1 MNIFDFQKKKQAGE
15 KISMLTCYDYS
26 SAKILAGTDIDCLL
40 VGDSLGMTI
49 YGFPNTLSTTLEM
62 MQLHTAAVCRG
73 APNKFIVG
81 DLPFLSYRKSFSQ
94 NITAAAS
101 LMQAGAS
108 AVKLEG
114 ATGNLKLVRHL
125 QESGVPIMGHL
136 GLTPQSM
143 FMLGGYKIQGKDA
156 ETAKRLKEDAFALQ
170 DAGCFAVV
178 LECVPSHL
186 ARDITQALAIPTIGI
201 GAGMATDGQVL
212 VWQDALGLNIDF
224 KPKFVQVFSDGQKH
238 CTDGINAYITA
249 VQSGKFPHNEHCY

>member
-1 MNIFDFQKKKQAGE
+1 
-15 KISMLTCYDYS
+15 
-26 SAKILAGTDIDCLL
+26 
-40 VGDSLGMTI
+40 
-49 YGFPNTLSTTLEM
+49 
-62 MQLHTAAVCRG
+62 
-73 APNKFIVG
+73 
-81 DLPFLSYRKSFSQ
+81 
-94 NITAAAS
+94 
-101 LMQAGAS
+101 
-108 AVKLEG
+108 
-114 ATGNLKLVRHL
+114 
-125 QESGVPIMGHL
+125 MGHL

>member
-49 YGFPNTLSTTLEM
+49 YGFQNTLSTTLEM

-94 NITAAAS
+94 NITAAGS

-125 QESGVPIMGHL
+125 QESGIPIMGHV

-178 LECVPSHL
+178 LECVPSNL
-186 ARDITQALAIPTIGI
+186 ARDITQALVIPTIGI

-238 CTDGINAYITA
+238 CTDGINAYIKA

>member
-40 VGDSLGMTI
+40 VGDSLAMTI